1 MCVCVCVYVC
11 VCLRGKGILYH
22 LKLGLKV
29 IQVASYYTTVL
40 VFNFQMLNKTKTLC
54 EALDEVNFIHI
65 MKAVSNIK

>member
-1 MCVCVCVYVC
+1 MCVYVC
-11 VCLRGKGILYH
+11 VSEGERGFFYY